1 MAACACTPASRRGA
15 SKVGAAKTL
24 REHWP
29 EYLIE
34 AWALAMFMISAGIVT
49 AAFEAPASPLH
60 AALPNADLRRAL
72 IGIAMG
78 LTAIALIHSPWGQRS
93 GAHMN
98 PAVTLTFW
106 RLGKVAR
113 WDAVFYVAAQFMGG
127 TLGVLLVTVLLG
139 VAFTAPPVSY
149 VVTVPGDAGI
159 GVAFAAELAIST
171 LLMAMVLTIS
181 NSTRHARWT
190 GLCAGLLVATFITV
204 EAPLSGMSM
213 NPARSFASAWPAGIW
228 TAFWIY
234 LVAPVLGM
242 QAAALWHRR
251 RGTRAACAKLLHPD
265 NQRCIHCG
273 HEPVRP

>member
-1 MAACACTPASRRGA
+1 MS
-15 SKVGAAKTL
+15 AAKTL
-24 REHWP
+24 RAHWP
-29 EYLIE
+29 EFLIE
-34 AWALAMFMISAGIVT
+34 GWALGLFMISAGLVT

-113 WDAVFYVAAQFMGG
+113 WDAVFYIAAQCVGG
-127 TLGVLLVTVLLG
+127 TAGVLVAKALCG
-139 VAFTAPPVSY
+139 AAFTAPPVSY
-149 VVTVPGDAGI
+149 VVTVPGEQGPLW
-159 GVAFAAELAIST
+159 AFVAELGLST
-171 LLMAMVLTIS
+171 LLMLVVLSLS
-181 NSTRHARWT
+181 NSERHARWT
-190 GLCAGLLVATFITV
+190 GVFAGALVAAFITL

-213 NPARSFASAWPAGIW
+213 NPARSFSSALPAGIW
-228 TAFWIY
+228 TDFWIY
-234 LVAPVLGM
+234 VVAPVLGM
-242 QAAALWHRR
+242 QAAALWHARPR
-251 RGTRAACAKLLHPD
+251 RGPRKACAKLLHPAD
-265 NQRCIHCG
+265 QRCIHCG

>member
-1 MAACACTPASRRGA
+1 M
-15 SKVGAAKTL
+15 GAARTL

-34 AWALAMFMISAGIVT
+34 AWALGMFMISAGVVT
-49 AAFEAPASPLH
+49 TAFEAPASPLN
-60 AALPNADLRRAL
+60 AALANADLRRAL

-113 WDAVFYVAAQFMGG
+113 WDAVFYIAAQFIGG
-127 TLGVLLVTVLLG
+127 TVGVLAVKALLG
-139 VAFTAPPVSY
+139 TVFTAPPVSH
-149 VVTVPGDAGI
+149 VVTVPGEAGI
-159 GVAFAAELAIST
+159 AVAFVAEAVIST
-171 LLMAMVLTIS
+171 LLMAVVLTVS
-181 NSTRHARWT
+181 NSTRHARFT
-190 GLCAGLLVATFITV
+190 GLCAGVLVATFITV

-213 NPARSFASAWPAGIW
+213 NPARSFASAWPADIW

-242 QAAALWHRR
+242 QAAALWHTR
-251 RGTRAACAKLLHPD
+251 RGTRSACAKLLHPD

-273 HEPVRP
+273 HEPVRS